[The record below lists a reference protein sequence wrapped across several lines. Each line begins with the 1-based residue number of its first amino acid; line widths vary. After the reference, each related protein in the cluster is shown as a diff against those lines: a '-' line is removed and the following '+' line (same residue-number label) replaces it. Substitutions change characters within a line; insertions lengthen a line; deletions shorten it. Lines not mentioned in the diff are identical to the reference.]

1 MAISDDFCILVVE
14 DRQDDVLVLER
25 AFREAGL
32 SRPVVVVRDGEEAL
46 GYLDGCS
53 CPQTSETVSTPA
65 LMLLDLKLPRVSG
78 FEILS
83 WVRNHRN
90 LSHLPIIVLSDSE
103 EVSDINR
110 ALGLGASD
118 YRVKPTN
125 PEDFVAFVKE
135 IADVLPC
142 GA

>member
-14 DRQDDVLVLER
+14 DRQDDVLVLKR

-32 SRPVVVVRDGEEAL
+32 TRPLVVARDGEEAL
-46 GYLDGCS
+46 GYLDGCT
-53 CPQTSETVSTPA
+53 CPETSETISTPA
-65 LMLLDLKLPRVSG
+65 LMLLDLKVPRVSG

-83 WVRNHRN
+83 WVRNNRN
-90 LSHLPIIVLSDSE
+90 LSHLPIIVLSDSQE
-103 EVSDINR
+103 ASDIDR

-118 YRVKPTN
+118 YRVKPAR
-125 PEDFVAFVKE
+125 PEDFVAFAKR
-135 IADVLPC
+135 IADALPC